1 MHGTF
6 APSRIMFARV
16 LHIVC
21 SLWLAALLLFG
32 TTPSSAIHRLA
43 RHHDTVHHHDGHGA
57 VAEPQHHHC
66 AFLGFELM
74 PFDAPAVLP
83 LCFESWQQPEHAWL
97 IAPDERAAQQS
108 IALREGR
115 GPPAIF

>member
-1 MHGTF
+1 
-6 APSRIMFARV
+6 MFARV

-21 SLWLAALLLFG
+21 SVWLAALLLFG

-43 RHHDTVHHHDGHGA
+43 RHHDTVHHHDGHGT

-74 PFDAPAVLP
+74 PFDAPTLP
-83 LCFESWQQPEHAWL
+83 AITITEPLPRPRSFFQSQ
-97 IAPDERAAQQS
+97 DERAAQQS

-115 GPPAIF
+115 GPPVFS